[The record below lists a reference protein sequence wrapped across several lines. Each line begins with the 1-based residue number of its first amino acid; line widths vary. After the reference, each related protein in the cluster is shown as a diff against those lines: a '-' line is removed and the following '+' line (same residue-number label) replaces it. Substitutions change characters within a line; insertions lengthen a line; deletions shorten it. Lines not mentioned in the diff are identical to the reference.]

1 MADEEAVH
9 QFTSGAKS
17 SGKLPSYHLIPWEV
31 FADRLAIRYMEG
43 AAKYGEGNWE
53 SGLNDNK
60 FIADRAN
67 HMLEHAHKAV
77 RKLLFPSPDKYP
89 LDDDLSAVIWGA
101 IFLMAAQNRMA
112 KMVGHGL
119 PSIPV
124 KRATEVPADNRVD
137 YQPSKDK
144 P

>member
-1 MADEEAVH
+1 MSDNMDEPEKDVPVMAHGLH

-31 FADRLAIRYMEG
+31 FADRLALRYMEG
-43 AAKYGEGNWE
+43 AEKYGEGNWE
-53 SGLNDNK
+53 SGLNDRK

-77 RKLLFPSPDKYP
+77 RRLLYPPAERYP
-89 LDDDLSAVIWGA
+89 LDDDLAAVIWGA
-101 IFLMAAQNRMA
+101 IFLMAAQNRQA
-112 KMVGHGL
+112 KMAGSGHVAL
-119 PSIPV
+119 
-124 KRATEVPADNRVD
+124 KKLTEE
-137 YQPSKDK
+137 KK

>member
-1 MADEEAVH
+1 MADDAQDLH

-31 FADRLAIRYMEG
+31 FADRLAVRYMEG

-53 SGLNDNK
+53 SGLNDRQ

-89 LDDDLSAVIWGA
+89 TDDDLSAVIWGA
-101 IFLMAAQNRMA
+101 IFLMAAQNRAA
-112 KMVGHGL
+112 KSAHPRVTQA
-119 PSIPV
+119 I
-124 KRATEVPADNRVD
+124 VPADTRVD
-137 YQPSKDK
+137 YAPSKSLEEVK
-144 P
+144 K